1 MSNILSLGLLSVTI
15 ITDFRPPCLRT
26 LWFINTSSDLPSS
39 LYQWHCWPIF
49 MAKIISHFP
58 KNHSFTLPSSML
70 NAEKLAAN
78 QTYDPFWH
86 LWPSC
91 YATNL
96 VLFNIYS
103 GSDRKLFAIQYS
115 NIGTNSKFA
124 CIEIIRCLKMVL
136 LKFSKSGTNCL
147 KG

>member
-1 MSNILSLGLLSVTI
+1 MIQWLLLGIFFS
-15 ITDFRPPCLRT
+15 DQT
-26 LWFINTSSDLPSS
+26 LWFINTSDLPSF

-49 MAKIISHFP
+49 TAKIISHFP
-58 KNHSFTLPSSML
+58 KNHSFTLPFSML
-70 NAEKLAAN
+70 NAEKLATN

-103 GSDRKLFAIQYS
+103 GTDRKLFVIQYS
-115 NIGTNSKFA
+115 NIDTNSKFA
-124 CIEIIRCLKMVL
+124 CIEKISCLKMVL
-136 LKFSKSGTNCL
+136 LKFMKSGTNCL